1 MDQRVVYNLDLP
13 EAGPEQINNI
23 RQQHLVRN
31 RQRAVE
37 QREQRWEQ
45 RAAAVVQGQVGGG
58 GRPGAIGPQD
68 QGHAIAGA
76 GNNHVVPWRQGDPPA
91 AGIIKTISKFFSSK
105 STKKRLV
112 LVSIS
117 IKEE

>member
-23 RQQHLVRN
+23 RQQRLVRN

-58 GRPGAIGPQD
+58 
-68 QGHAIAGA
+68 
-76 GNNHVVPWRQGDPPA
+76 
-91 AGIIKTISKFFSSK
+91 
-105 STKKRLV
+105 RLQAV
-112 LVSIS
+112 RFRALSHLQP
-117 IKEE
+117 